1 MKNTQHRVITL
12 VDSLT
17 IHHHLHV
24 LDKTVNNRE
33 CLRCGYASL
42 ILGESIK
49 PLEYRFDV
57 LLSKELLDQFFCVS
71 IESGSIILH

>member
-1 MKNTQHRVITL
+1 MMTPV
-12 VDSLT
+12 VSLT
-17 IHHHLHV
+17 IHHYPHV

-49 PLEYRFDV
+49 PLENRFDIF
-57 LLSKELLDQFFCVS
+57 LPKELLN
-71 IESGSIILH
+71 

>member
-1 MKNTQHRVITL
+1 MMTPV
-12 VDSLT
+12 VSLT
-17 IHHHLHV
+17 IHHYPHV

-49 PLEYRFDV
+49 PLENRFDIF
-57 LLSKELLDQFFCVS
+57 LSKELLN
-71 IESGSIILH
+71 